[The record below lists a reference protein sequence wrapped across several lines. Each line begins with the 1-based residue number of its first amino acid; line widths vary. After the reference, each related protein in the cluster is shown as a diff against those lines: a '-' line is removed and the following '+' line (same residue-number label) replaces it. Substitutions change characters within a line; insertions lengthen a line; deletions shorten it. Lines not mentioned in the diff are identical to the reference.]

1 MKAIPAGA
9 VGRCHVLVTPEVAID
24 FLGDEAARVLSTP
37 HLIAHMEW
45 AARNALLPYL
55 DQGEDSLGTT
65 VNIRHLAATP
75 VGLAVEFTAT
85 VVGVNDRRVT
95 FRVEARDERELVG
108 EGTHERFVVNVAKF
122 AARLPAKRNN
132 LKS

>member
-9 VGRCHVLVTPEVAID
+9 TGHYHLLVTPEVAID

-55 DQGEDSLGTT
+55 DEGEDSVGTT
-65 VNIRHLAATP
+65 VDIRHLAATP
-75 VGLAVEFTAT
+75 VGMAVEFTST
-85 VVGVNDRRVT
+85 VVEVSDRRVK

-108 EGTHERFVVNVAKF
+108 EGLHERFVVNVAKF
-122 AARLPAKRNN
+122 AARLATKRKNG
-132 LKS
+132 